1 MRYEMNQDDLT
12 GFIEFIGAETKVKG
26 KEVVF
31 RFCPKCGSSA
41 PKDDEWKFAV
51 NWQTGAFGCLRGS
64 CGYHGH
70 FVELCR
76 DFGYKIGLDV
86 EQRYVQFPQPKGR
99 ITPRESAIK
108 YLEKRGISKEIA
120 ERYEVTAFEDKP
132 NILWF
137 PFFNEYGKLVY
148 AKFRKTDYRKG
159 RDKAKEWTQAGGEP
173 ILFGMKRVTGYRNI
187 VITEGQ
193 IDSLSVAEAF
203 KGMERS
209 DLYAVMGEE
218 IPDAFCSVPNGCN
231 AFTWIPN
238 CLEWLKRFDTVIV
251 FGDMEKGHMSLLD
264 TLRQRLP
271 NRILA
276 VQKEDYLGEKDAND
290 ILQNFGAEAV
300 RKAVWNAREQEIS
313 NVKEL
318 ADVQYVDI
326 TKLPKVRTGIYE
338 LDSALKG
345 GICYGQV
352 CLLTGKRGD
361 GKSTFMSNIFA
372 EAIDQGVGAFAYSGE
387 LPGFHFKGWLNLQ
400 LAGNEHLSARDDGFG
415 GTEYFLDA
423 DTDKKISEWYR
434 GKAYIYDN
442 NALEGEETDSLLE
455 TIRKVANRKNVKLF
469 CIDNLMTAMDIV
481 EDQNNLYLAQS
492 NFVRELKEIAIKYD
506 VAIILVAHPR
516 KAGKD
521 EKGSDF
527 DNDIVSGSSNI
538 TDRVDIVLNYSRA
551 KEGSDYDSLLQIG
564 KSRLVGTLKL
574 GKEGIPLNYSPKTKR
589 VFGLKS
595 MTKRYGWETDGYT
608 RVDDIDVP
616 F

>member
-1 MRYEMNQDDLT
+1 MRYEMNMDDLN
-12 GFIEFIGAETKVKG
+12 GFIEFIGAEVKQKG
-26 KEVVF
+26 KEMIF

-51 NWQTGAFGCLRGS
+51 NTKTGAFGCLRGS

-76 DFGYKIGLDV
+76 DYGYKIGLDA
-86 EQRYVQFPQPKGR
+86 EQQYVQFPQPKGK
-99 ITPRESAIK
+99 IKPRDSALA
-108 YLEKRGISKEIA
+108 YLSGRGISKEIA
-120 ERYEVTAFEDKP
+120 EKYEVTAFEDRP
-132 NILWF
+132 NVLWF

-148 AKFRKTDYRKG
+148 AKFRKMDYRKG
-159 RDKAKEWTQAGGEP
+159 RDKAKEWTQAGGQP
-173 ILFGMKRVTGYRNI
+173 ILFGMKQSTGFNAV

-193 IDSLSVAEAF
+193 LDSLSVAEAF
-203 KGMERS
+203 KDDGIAFKPS
-209 DLYAVMGEE
+209 
-218 IPDAFCSVPNGCN
+218 AFCSVPNGCN

-238 CLEWLKRFDTVIV
+238 CLDWLKKFDTVIV
-251 FGDMEKGHMSLLD
+251 FGDLEKGHMSLLD
-264 TLRQRLP
+264 TLQQRLP
-271 NRILA
+271 NRILS
-276 VQKEDYLGEKDAND
+276 VRPEDYLGEKDANA
-290 ILQNFGAEAV
+290 ILTSFGAEAV
-300 RKAVWNAREQEIS
+300 RKAVNNAREQGIS
-313 NVKEL
+313 HVKEI

-326 TKLPKVRTGIYE
+326 TKLPKVKTGIWE
-338 LDSALKG
+338 LDKALKG

-361 GKSTFMSNIFA
+361 GKSTFMSNIFG
-372 EAIDQGVGAFAYSGE
+372 EALDQGIGAFAYSGE
-387 LPGFHFKGWLNLQ
+387 LPGFHFKAWLNCQ
-400 LAGNEHLSARDDGFG
+400 LAGNDNMSARDDGFG
-415 GTEYFLDA
+415 GTEYYLDS

-434 GKAYIYDN
+434 GKAFIYDN
-442 NALEGEETDSLLE
+442 AAIEGEETESLLE
-455 TIRKVANRKNVKLF
+455 TIKQVANRKNVKLF

-492 NFVRELKEIAIKYD
+492 NFVRELKDIAIKYD

-521 EKGSDF
+521 EKGTDF

-574 GKEGIPLNYSPKTKR
+574 GKDGIPLNYSPKSKR
-589 VFGLKS
+589 VFGLRS
-595 MTKRYGWETDGYT
+595 LTKHYGWEKDNPVQ
-608 RVDDIDVP
+608 VDDIDVP